1 MTIKILNTNTSA
13 KIAAGEVIERP
24 FSVVKELIENSLDA
38 DAKNIS
44 VFLENGGLKSIRV
57 VDDGIGIE
65 QSFVDDEGTR
75 WTKTD
80 RDDVE
85 STYGDMTY
93 MWEYR

>member
-1 MTIKILNTNTSA
+1 MCIRDRFISD
-13 KIAAGEVIERP
+13 G
-24 FSVVKELIENSLDA
+24 LD
-38 DAKNIS
+38 DN
-44 VFLENGGLKSIRV
+44 
-57 VDDGIGIE
+57 
-65 QSFVDDEGTR
+65 SFVDDEGTR